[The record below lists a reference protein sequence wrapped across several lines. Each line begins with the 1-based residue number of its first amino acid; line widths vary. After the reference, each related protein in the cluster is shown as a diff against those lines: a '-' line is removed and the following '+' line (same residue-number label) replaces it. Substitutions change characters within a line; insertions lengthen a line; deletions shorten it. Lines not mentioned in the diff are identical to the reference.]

1 MALSKCIVRY
11 AVIAGLVGGT
21 AALVA
26 GPDRLS
32 ALFSQAQ
39 GNINAAIDSQ
49 IDDPIALRQQMKS
62 LAGEYPER
70 IADVKADLA
79 ELRQQTGQLQ
89 REREVS
95 ERVVSLAEAD
105 FEQIKG
111 LIERGETALAQSE
124 GHAQHAQTVRVVFNN
139 EPLDLK
145 DAYARAG
152 RIQQVHGAY
161 ATRVAD
167 IDRDMGYL
175 QQQEQ
180 RLTALLGQLE
190 TEHTEFQTQMWALD
204 RQVDQISRNDRLIEL
219 MEKRQTTIEDNS
231 RYSASSLDQIAGR
244 FADIRARQ
252 EAKLETLGTS
262 TSTSNYED
270 RAKFDLDTRKA
281 WDGVSLA
288 PGEGS
293 TEAGPRG
300 LSTLPTIN
308 RGIQLELRSINTSRP
323 GVIEIRPEAS
333 DRASDRAGDRAGDRT
348 PDTTRPLLPR
358 SAEPDAPAATR
369 SPASLKPVAPI
380 QPIAMK
386 PA

>member
-32 ALFSQAQ
+32 ALFTQAQ

-49 IDDPIALRQQMKS
+49 IDDPVALRQQMKS

-79 ELRQQTGQLQ
+79 ELRQQTAQLE

-111 LIERGETALAQSE
+111 LIERGETALAE
-124 GHAQHAQTVRVVFNN
+124 GHGSGEARTVRVVFNN

-145 DAYARAG
+145 DAYARAS

-161 ATRVAD
+161 ATRVSD

-180 RLTALLGQLE
+180 RLVALLGQLE
-190 TEHTEFQTQMWALD
+190 TEHAEFQTQMWALD

-219 MEKRQTTIEDNS
+219 MEKRQATIESNS

-262 TSTSNYED
+262 TTTSNYED
-270 RAKFDLDTRKA
+270 RAKFDLDARRA
-281 WDGVSLA
+281 WNDAEGQPTGESGTQA
-288 PGEGS
+288 PRLVTPPS
-293 TEAGPRG
+293 
-300 LSTLPTIN
+300 SFN
-308 RGIQLELRSINTSRP
+308 RGIGLELRPFNAARP
-323 GVIEIRPEAS
+323 SVIEIRPDAS
-333 DRASDRAGDRAGDRT
+333 DRTGDRVI
-348 PDTTRPLLPR
+348 DTTRPLLER
-358 SAEPDAPAATR
+358 SGEPDAPAAKK

>member
-32 ALFSQAQ
+32 ALFSQAR

-111 LIERGETALAQSE
+111 LIERGETAVAQSH
-124 GHAQHAQTVRVVFNN
+124 GQAQTVRVVFNN

-145 DAYARAG
+145 GAYSRVS

-161 ATRVAD
+161 TTRVAD

-204 RQVDQISRNDRLIEL
+204 RQVDQISRNDRLIDL

-231 RYSASSLDQIAGR
+231 RYSASSLDQISGR

-262 TSTSNYED
+262 TATNNYED

-281 WDGVSLA
+281 WNGAGETAPADGAV
-288 PGEGS
+288 GG
-293 TEAGPRG
+293 GPRG
-300 LSTLPTIN
+300 LSPLPTIN
-308 RGIQLELRSINTSRP
+308 RGVGLELRPYNASRP
-323 GVIEIRPEAS
+323 GVIEIRPES
-333 DRASDRAGDRAGDRT
+333 GDRSL
-348 PDTTRPLLPR
+348 DTTRPLMQR
-358 SAEPDAPAATR
+358 GVEPDAPAATK

>member
-1 MALSKCIVRY
+1 
-11 AVIAGLVGGT
+11 
-21 AALVA
+21 
-26 GPDRLS
+26 
-32 ALFSQAQ
+32 
-39 GNINAAIDSQ
+39 
-49 IDDPIALRQQMKS
+49 
-62 LAGEYPER
+62 
-70 IADVKADLA
+70 
-79 ELRQQTGQLQ
+79 
-89 REREVS
+89 
-95 ERVVSLAEAD
+95 
-105 FEQIKG
+105 
-111 LIERGETALAQSE
+111 
-124 GHAQHAQTVRVVFNN
+124 
-139 EPLDLK
+139 
-145 DAYARAG
+145 
-152 RIQQVHGAY
+152 
-161 ATRVAD
+161 
-167 IDRDMGYL
+167 MGYL

-281 WDGVSLA
+281 WDGVSIA
-288 PGEGS
+288 PGEDS

-333 DRASDRAGDRAGDRT
+333 DRASDRAGDRT

>member
-32 ALFSQAQ
+32 ALFTQAQ

-49 IDDPIALRQQMKS
+49 IDDPVALRQQMKS

-79 ELRQQTGQLQ
+79 ELRQQTAQLE

-111 LIERGETALAQSE
+111 LIERGETALAE
-124 GHAQHAQTVRVVFNN
+124 GHGSGEARTVRVVFNN

-145 DAYARAG
+145 DAYARAS

-161 ATRVAD
+161 ATRVSD

-180 RLTALLGQLE
+180 RLVALLGQLE
-190 TEHTEFQTQMWALD
+190 TEHAEFQTQMWALD

-219 MEKRQTTIEDNS
+219 MEKRQATIESNS

-262 TSTSNYED
+262 TTTSNYED
-270 RAKFDLDTRKA
+270 RAKFDLDARRA
-281 WDGVSLA
+281 WNGAEGQTTGESGTQA
-288 PGEGS
+288 PRLVTPPS
-293 TEAGPRG
+293 
-300 LSTLPTIN
+300 SFN
-308 RGIQLELRSINTSRP
+308 RGIGLELRPFNAARPSI
-323 GVIEIRPEAS
+323 IEIRPDAS
-333 DRASDRAGDRAGDRT
+333 DRTGDRVI
-348 PDTTRPLLPR
+348 DTTRPLIER
-358 SAEPDAPAATR
+358 SGEPDAPAAKK

>member
-124 GHAQHAQTVRVVFNN
+124 GHAQTVRVVFNN

-323 GVIEIRPEAS
+323 GVIEIRPETS
-333 DRASDRAGDRAGDRT
+333 DRAGDRT

-358 SAEPDAPAATR
+358 STEPDAPAATR

>member
-1 MALSKCIVRY
+1 
-11 AVIAGLVGGT
+11 
-21 AALVA
+21 
-26 GPDRLS
+26 
-32 ALFSQAQ
+32 
-39 GNINAAIDSQ
+39 
-49 IDDPIALRQQMKS
+49 MKS
-62 LAGEYPER
+62 LAAEYPER

-79 ELRQQTGQLQ
+79 ELRQQTAQLQ

-105 FEQIKG
+105 FDQIKG
-111 LIERGETALAQSE
+111 LIDRGETALASAD
-124 GHAQHAQTVRVVFNN
+124 GHAQTVRVVFNN

-145 DAYARAG
+145 DAYTRAT

-204 RQVDQISRNDRLIEL
+204 RQVDQISRNERLIEL
-219 MEKRQTTIEDNS
+219 MEARQVTIDENS
-231 RYSASSLDQIAGR
+231 RYSASSLDQVASR

-262 TSTSNYED
+262 TTTTNYED
-270 RAKFDLDTRKA
+270 RAKFDIDARKS
-281 WDGVSLA
+281 WSGVEQGLQEGGHSSNRAPSGSSLA
-288 PGEGS
+288 P
-293 TEAGPRG
+293 
-300 LSTLPTIN
+300 LN
-308 RGIQLELRSINTSRP
+308 RGVGLELRPARS
-323 GVIEIRPEAS
+323 GVIEIRPDASTRIQEPTLEPEADTS
-333 DRASDRAGDRAGDRT
+333 KPLNRT
-348 PDTTRPLLPR
+348 ELDG
-358 SAEPDAPAATR
+358 EIAPKN
-369 SPASLKPVAPI
+369 SASLKPVAPI
-380 QPIAMK
+380 KPIAHK